1 MIERL
6 ELLAADSPKVASVA
20 FTLLLEEYVCICTD
34 PDKIDK
40 PETGD
45 SPSVAIELLTAIV
58 DTLGSENVCDTEAD
72 AAEVATVTVVSFND
86 DKAVD
91 DELDESNA
99 DTNDD
104 FNVVMERGDRVNE
117 CCISNDILKDTDRD
131 TTVDVAI
138 DSVVVGCILDVPFN
152 ESNEG
157 VDKYFENADS
167 DNVGRMLDETVDKS
181 DVSATEYF
189 EVAMDTNVNV
199 NVGSVLGEPS
209 ENFDVTDAIEE
220 VTVDDTLLDALK
232 ETINVATECF
242 DVAMVTAD
250 GIDVGWTFTVNS
262 GFENNVLAIGAVN
275 DEAIDSCVNM
285 DLSDSFLL
293 DGEYEIVLFCTN
305 IVDTTED
312 SFR

>member
-1 MIERL
+1 
-6 ELLAADSPKVASVA
+6 
-20 FTLLLEEYVCICTD
+20 
-34 PDKIDK
+34 
-40 PETGD
+40 
-45 SPSVAIELLTAIV
+45 
-58 DTLGSENVCDTEAD
+58 
-72 AAEVATVTVVSFND
+72 
-86 DKAVD
+86 
-91 DELDESNA
+91 
-99 DTNDD
+99 
-104 FNVVMERGDRVNE
+104 MERGDRVNE
-117 CCISNDILKDTDRD
+117 CCISDDILKDTDRD

-181 DVSATEYF
+181 NVSATEYF
-189 EVAMDTNVNV
+189 EVAMVTNV
-199 NVGSVLGEPS
+199 NVGSVLDEPS

-220 VTVDDTLLDALK
+220 VTVDDTLLDTLLD
-232 ETINVATECF
+232 ECF

-262 GFENNVLAIGAVN
+262 GFENNVLVIGAVN
-275 DEAIDSCVNM
+275 DVAIDSCVNM

-305 IVDTTED
+305 IVDTKED